1 MFTIANVRNCR
12 KRCCKS
18 VKSSI
23 IDYMRCQA
31 MNLVSL
37 WFLSKGMVGLLNYT
51 LADVN
56 PDGSICV
63 SVAAPDTESSV
74 DKRD

>member
-1 MFTIANVRNCR
+1 MHV
-12 KRCCKS
+12 
-18 VKSSI
+18 
-23 IDYMRCQA
+23 
-31 MNLVSL
+31 VSL
-37 WFLSKGMVGLLNYT
+37 WSPNRSLAGLRNYM
-51 LADVN
+51 LEVLWMGILCRVFASDVN

>member
-1 MFTIANVRNCR
+1 MF
-12 KRCCKS
+12 KS
-18 VKSSI
+18 LI
-23 IDYMRCQA
+23 IDYFRCQA
-31 MNLVSL
+31 MHVVSL
-37 WFLSKGMVGLLNYT
+37 WSPNRSLATLINYMLEIIWT
-51 LADVN
+51 GISRRVFASDVN

>member
-1 MFTIANVRNCR
+1 
-12 KRCCKS
+12 
-18 VKSSI
+18 
-23 IDYMRCQA
+23 

-37 WFLSKGMVGLLNYT
+37 WFLSKRLVGLKNYT

>member
-1 MFTIANVRNCR
+1 MCSYSHAVRF
-12 KRCCKS
+12 
-18 VKSSI
+18 KSSI
-23 IDYMRCQA
+23 IDYIRCQA
-31 MNLVSL
+31 MNVVSL
-37 WFLSKGMVGLLNYT
+37 WSISKRLVGVINYT